1 MRDLKSFR
9 KKVEGY
15 YKQKNNKDG
24 LRYTQREL
32 AEEIG
37 INKDELSK
45 RLNSYEDPKTRRT
58 WQLTD
63 DDVLAI
69 VRTLAKW
76 SAITSQEQAIE
87 LLKMMTYP
95 HISSIDWKAEPLSY
109 LRPLPARFTHLPSSI
124 DRNTD
129 RQRQE
134 ERLFR
139 LHAIRVDH
147 RGFLRNR
154 LESFVGRERELAEI
168 RQLIDA
174 TLPAGGYITITGQAG
189 QGKSSIIAKLVQEYI
204 PEKTAHHFIP
214 LNPGPG
220 YQVSVLLDLLS
231 LLVLKHDLSDLYVA
245 SESQATLQVYLSKVL
260 NELAEKGQH
269 EVIFIDGLDQLKE
282 DVDGERDLSFL
293 PASLPRGMVFVLGT
307 RPNDTLRPLE
317 LRKPYRQ
324 YQLPNLSKHDFELIL
339 KH

>member
-109 LRPLPARFTHLPSSI
+109 LRP
-124 DRNTD
+124 
-129 RQRQE
+129 
-134 ERLFR
+134 
-139 LHAIRVDH
+139 
-147 RGFLRNR
+147 
-154 LESFVGRERELAEI
+154 
-168 RQLIDA
+168 
-174 TLPAGGYITITGQAG
+174 
-189 QGKSSIIAKLVQEYI
+189 
-204 PEKTAHHFIP
+204 
-214 LNPGPG
+214 
-220 YQVSVLLDLLS
+220 
-231 LLVLKHDLSDLYVA
+231 
-245 SESQATLQVYLSKVL
+245 
-260 NELAEKGQH
+260 
-269 EVIFIDGLDQLKE
+269 
-282 DVDGERDLSFL
+282 
-293 PASLPRGMVFVLGT
+293 
-307 RPNDTLRPLE
+307 
-317 LRKPYRQ
+317 
-324 YQLPNLSKHDFELIL
+324 
-339 KH
+339 